1 MKYVRGLKIGG
12 LQQKIFN
19 LTLIFVLL
27 LVGAFVAVS
36 VYQQHHLSDIVS
48 EAGNRQQASI
58 TDVSEAT
65 MEAVLEQSLT
75 KTTALQAYIAGDLFG
90 DVKADVQTL
99 QAFATELFAH
109 EEQFSSHPFSPP
121 LKEKDGVPSVYV
133 LHEEGADPQDS
144 GMLGLIANMSEVM
157 MARFSASDK
166 LSGCFVGT
174 ADGNL
179 LAVNDRAGVCLA
191 EDGTPQTIDVR
202 NRPWYRQAA
211 EAGELIFTGVELD
224 SYTGF
229 ATLECA
235 APVYKNGE
243 LVCVVGADIFLT
255 AINDYI
261 VNTSTDESFLF
272 VVSDKGQVLFSPA
285 TEGTLK
291 AEHSAAAADLR
302 QSENG
307 SLAGI
312 VKDSLSAATGLRTVT
327 FDGKEYYMTGSP
339 LGTVGWAVVAAVDK
353 EYTYQPTAALL
364 QNYDEINDE
373 ATRSYQ
379 EGAKH
384 SMQTFLVLTVT
395 LILLATVAALL
406 VAYHIAKPIEH
417 MTRRVNALSGKDIL
431 FKMEDVYRTD
441 DEIQVLAESF
451 ASLSKKTVDYIAQIT
466 DITAEKERIGTE
478 LALATRIQA
487 DMLPNIF
494 PAFPERKEFDIFA
507 TMDPAKEVGGDF
519 YDFFLIDDT
528 HLGIVMADVSGKGV
542 PAALFMM
549 ISKILVQNYAMTG
562 RSPAEVLKAV
572 NDQICANNR
581 EEMFVT
587 VWLGILD
594 TGTGKITAANA
605 GHEYPVLMQPGG
617 GFELIKDKHGFVIG
631 GMEGMKYKEYEL
643 QLSPGAKLFL
653 YTDGVPEAMNG
664 ENELFGTERMLA
676 ALNENTSAS
685 PEELLKNVRRA
696 VDGFV
701 KDAEQFD
708 DLTML
713 GLEYKGVSE
722 E

>member
-12 LQQKIFN
+12 LQQKILN

-417 MTRRVNALSGKDIL
+417 MTKRVNALSGKDIL

-587 VWLGILD
+587 AWLGILD
-594 TGTGKITAANA
+594 TGTGKIVAANA

>member
-1 MKYVRGLKIGG
+1 
-12 LQQKIFN
+12 
-19 LTLIFVLL
+19 VLL

-327 FDGKEYYMTGSP
+327 FDGKEYQMFLDKFSATDLDLSYTFNFRVPKS
-339 LGTVGWAVVAAVDK
+339 LTVGLSIYNVFSA
-353 EYTYQPTAALL
+353 EYDNNGWTYCELSKDANGKIYAWNTDEYEAGFAPSAPITA
-364 QNYDEINDE
+364 
-373 ATRSYQ
+373 
-379 EGAKH
+379 
-384 SMQTFLVLTVT
+384 M
-395 LILLATVAALL
+395 
-406 VAYHIAKPIEH
+406 
-417 MTRRVNALSGKDIL
+417 
-431 FKMEDVYRTD
+431 
-441 DEIQVLAESF
+441 LAE
-451 ASLSKKTVDYIAQIT
+451 
-466 DITAEKERIGTE
+466 G
-478 LALATRIQA
+478 QA
-487 DMLPNIF
+487 
-494 PAFPERKEFDIFA
+494 
-507 TMDPAKEVGGDF
+507 
-519 YDFFLIDDT
+519 
-528 HLGIVMADVSGKGV
+528 
-542 PAALFMM
+542 
-549 ISKILVQNYAMTG
+549 
-562 RSPAEVLKAV
+562 
-572 NDQICANNR
+572 
-581 EEMFVT
+581 
-587 VWLGILD
+587 
-594 TGTGKITAANA
+594 
-605 GHEYPVLMQPGG
+605 
-617 GFELIKDKHGFVIG
+617 
-631 GMEGMKYKEYEL
+631 
-643 QLSPGAKLFL
+643 
-653 YTDGVPEAMNG
+653 
-664 ENELFGTERMLA
+664 
-676 ALNENTSAS
+676 
-685 PEELLKNVRRA
+685 
-696 VDGFV
+696 
-701 KDAEQFD
+701 
-708 DLTML
+708 
-713 GLEYKGVSE
+713 
-722 E
+722 

>member
-1 MKYVRGLKIGG
+1 
-12 LQQKIFN
+12 
-19 LTLIFVLL
+19 
-27 LVGAFVAVS
+27 
-36 VYQQHHLSDIVS
+36 
-48 EAGNRQQASI
+48 
-58 TDVSEAT
+58 
-65 MEAVLEQSLT
+65 
-75 KTTALQAYIAGDLFG
+75 
-90 DVKADVQTL
+90 
-99 QAFATELFAH
+99 
-109 EEQFSSHPFSPP
+109 
-121 LKEKDGVPSVYV
+121 
-133 LHEEGADPQDS
+133 
-144 GMLGLIANMSEVM
+144 
-157 MARFSASDK
+157 
-166 LSGCFVGT
+166 
-174 ADGNL
+174 
-179 LAVNDRAGVCLA
+179 
-191 EDGTPQTIDVR
+191 
-202 NRPWYRQAA
+202 
-211 EAGELIFTGVELD
+211 
-224 SYTGF
+224 
-229 ATLECA
+229 
-235 APVYKNGE
+235 
-243 LVCVVGADIFLT
+243 
-255 AINDYI
+255 
-261 VNTSTDESFLF
+261 
-272 VVSDKGQVLFSPA
+272 
-285 TEGTLK
+285 
-291 AEHSAAAADLR
+291 
-302 QSENG
+302 
-307 SLAGI
+307 
-312 VKDSLSAATGLRTVT
+312 
-327 FDGKEYYMTGSP
+327 
-339 LGTVGWAVVAAVDK
+339 
-353 EYTYQPTAALL
+353 LL

-562 RSPAEVLKAV
+562 KSPAEVLKAV

-587 VWLGILD
+587 AWLGILD